1 MHVTNFRFLRQNE
14 SFVFYSGFTEEHLL
28 PGHNLIMEK
37 LNELNFERL
46 YVSRKYANKKFLKA
60 SIFAIEW
67 ARSNMK
73 TQCQASEDM
82 ILEP

>member
-1 MHVTNFRFLRQNE
+1 MTQNDA
-14 SFVFYSGFTEEHLL
+14 FVFYSGFTEEHVLT
-28 PGHNLIMEK
+28 GHNLIMEK
-37 LNELNFERL
+37 LNEIGFDRL

-67 ARSNMK
+67 ARSNLKM
-73 TQCQASEDM
+73 QGQSGEEM

>member
-1 MHVTNFRFLRQNE
+1 
-14 SFVFYSGFTEEHLL
+14 
-28 PGHNLIMEK
+28 MEK
-37 LNELNFERL
+37 LNELGVDRL

-67 ARSNMK
+67 ARSNLK
-73 TQCQASEDM
+73 QTQTGEEM